1 MRENRLIF
9 VNFRVKIPILRK
21 FIYMGNR
28 NFFMT
33 QIKETSFRKK
43 LISLILPMTL
53 QNFVFA
59 LVPVSDAIMLL
70 FLSQDS
76 MAAVSLATQV
86 VLVLTL
92 FTMTITAG
100 GSMFAAQYW
109 GKGDNK
115 SIEKV
120 FGYMFA
126 LSLPV
131 VIVFFCCGMFM
142 PEGVMRVFTNEPE
155 LIANGIPY
163 IRIASFSYVFMTFA
177 SVFETLLK
185 NVGFVKE
192 CTIASVV
199 IVFLNIILNA
209 ILIFGLLGA
218 PRMGSAGAALATTIS
233 NGVGFLLC
241 IIFILRL
248 KIRNIFRADLDL
260 RQRFSKYTL
269 PYLLNSLLWGFGFTM
284 ITVIMGHLGSDAAA
298 ANGIAAIVKDL
309 VSCLCYAIAGGS
321 VIIIGNEL
329 GANRL
334 EKAKEYGDKL
344 FKITVIS
351 GIILGLIA
359 AVSAPL
365 VLYFVNLTETAEHYL
380 FIMLLM
386 CSYYILGRSI
396 NSTLI
401 SGIFSAGGDTKFGF
415 ICDTVTMWAFI
426 VPLGYIAAFKLNL
439 PVMVVYFI
447 LNLDEIIKIP
457 VVIAHYKKYKWVK
470 NIINEEV

>member
-1 MRENRLIF
+1 MEN
-9 VNFRVKIPILRK
+9 V
-21 FIYMGNR
+21 
-28 NFFMT
+28 
-33 QIKETSFRKK
+33 KETSFRKK

-59 LVPVSDAIMLL
+59 LVPVSDAVMLL

-92 FTMTITAG
+92 FTMSITAG

-109 GKGDNK
+109 GKGDNE

-131 VIVFFCCGMFM
+131 ILVFFSCGMFM

-155 LIANGIPY
+155 LLSNGIPY
-163 IRIASFSYVFMTFA
+163 I
-177 SVFETLLK
+177 
-185 NVGFVKE
+185 KE

-209 ILIFGLLGA
+209 LLIFGLCGLPA
-218 PRMGSAGAALATTIS
+218 MGSAGAALATTIS
-233 NGVGFLLC
+233 NFAGFLLC
-241 IIFILRL
+241 VIFILVKTKFRL
-248 KIRNIFRADLDL
+248 KFKNIFHADKDL

-309 VSCLCYAIAGGS
+309 VSCLCFAIAGGS

-329 GANRL
+329 GAGRL
-334 EKAKEYGDKL
+334 EQAKVYGDKL

-351 GIILGLIA
+351 GIILGLVA
-359 AVSAPL
+359 AASAPL

-426 VPLGYIAAFKLNL
+426 VPVGYIAAFKLGL

-447 LNLDEIIKIP
+447 LNLDEIVKIP

>member
-1 MRENRLIF
+1 MEN
-9 VNFRVKIPILRK
+9 V
-21 FIYMGNR
+21 
-28 NFFMT
+28 
-33 QIKETSFRKK
+33 KETSFRKK

-59 LVPVSDAIMLL
+59 LVPVSDAVMLL

-76 MAAVSLATQV
+76 MAAVSLASQV

-92 FTMTITAG
+92 FAMSITAG

-109 GKGDNK
+109 GKGDTE

-131 VIVFFCCGMFM
+131 VIVFFSCGMFM

-177 SVFETLLK
+177 SVLETLLK

-209 ILIFGLLGA
+209 LFIFGLCGMPA
-218 PRMGSAGAALATTIS
+218 MGSAGAALATTIS
-233 NGVGFLLC
+233 NGAGFLLC
-241 IIFILRL
+241 VIFILKKTNFRL
-248 KIRNIFRADLDL
+248 KLKNIFKADMDL
-260 RQRFSKYTL
+260 RYRFSKYTL

-334 EKAKEYGDKL
+334 DKAKEYGDKL
-344 FKITVIS
+344 LKITVIS
-351 GIILGLIA
+351 GIVLGLIA
-359 AVSAPL
+359 AASAPV

-380 FIMLLM
+380 FIMLIM

-396 NSTLI
+396 NSTTI

-415 ICDTVTMWAFI
+415 FCDTITMWAFI
-426 VPLGYIAAFKLNL
+426 VPLGFISAFVLDW

-447 LNLDEIIKIP
+447 LNLDEIVKLP

>member
-1 MRENRLIF
+1 MEQ
-9 VNFRVKIPILRK
+9 VKD
-21 FIYMGNR
+21 
-28 NFFMT
+28 
-33 QIKETSFRKK
+33 TSFRKK

-59 LVPVSDAIMLL
+59 LVPVSDAVMLL

-109 GKGDNK
+109 GKGDNE

-131 VIVFFCCGMFM
+131 IIVFFSCG
-142 PEGVMRVFTNEPE
+142 
-155 LIANGIPY
+155 I
-163 IRIASFSYVFMTFA
+163 
-177 SVFETLLK
+177 ETLLK
-185 NVGFVKE
+185 NVGYVKE

-199 IVFLNIILNA
+199 IVFMNIILNA

-218 PRMGSAGAALATTIS
+218 PKMGSAGAALATTIS
-233 NGVGFLLC
+233 NGAGFLLC
-241 IIFILRL
+241 IIFILVKTKFRL
-248 KIRNIFRADLDL
+248 KLKNIFRADLDL

-334 EKAKEYGDKL
+334 DKAKEYGDKL
-344 FKITVIS
+344 LKITVIS
-351 GIILGLIA
+351 GIVLGLIA
-359 AVSAPL
+359 AASAPI

-380 FIMLLM
+380 LIMLLM

-396 NSTLI
+396 NSTTI

-426 VPLGYIAAFKLNL
+426 VPLGFISAFVLNW

-447 LNLDEIIKIP
+447 LNLDEIVKLP

>member
-1 MRENRLIF
+1 MEN
-9 VNFRVKIPILRK
+9 V
-21 FIYMGNR
+21 
-28 NFFMT
+28 
-33 QIKETSFRKK
+33 KETSFRKK

-59 LVPVSDAIMLL
+59 LVPVSDAVMLL

-76 MAAVSLATQV
+76 MAAVSLASQV

-92 FTMTITAG
+92 FAMSITAG

-109 GKGDNK
+109 GKGDTE

-131 VIVFFCCGMFM
+131 VIVFFSCGMFM

-177 SVFETLLK
+177 SVLETLLK

-209 ILIFGLLGA
+209 LFIFGLCGLPA
-218 PRMGSAGAALATTIS
+218 MGSAGAALATTIS
-233 NGVGFLLC
+233 NGAGFLLC
-241 IIFILRL
+241 VFFILKKTAFRL
-248 KIRNIFRADLDL
+248 KFKNIFKADKDL
-260 RQRFSKYTL
+260 RFRFSKYTL

-334 EKAKEYGDKL
+334 DKAKEYGDKL
-344 FKITVIS
+344 LKITVIS
-351 GIILGLIA
+351 GIVLGLIA
-359 AVSAPL
+359 AASAPV

-380 FIMLLM
+380 FIMLMM

-396 NSTLI
+396 NSTTI

-415 ICDTVTMWAFI
+415 FCDTITMWAFI
-426 VPLGYIAAFKLNL
+426 VPLGFISAFVLNW

-447 LNLDEIIKIP
+447 LNLDEIVKLP